1 MTTLSARDIARRIDH
16 TLFAADA
23 TRRDIEK
30 LCAEAREHFFF
41 SVCVNGSR
49 VELARAALEESEVR
63 VVALVGFPL
72 GAEDPDVKRYEVET
86 AVDQGAHEID
96 FVINVGRLKDG
107 DGDFVLRELRD
118 IVEAAD
124 ERPVKAVLESHLL
137 TREEKILACRLAL
150 DSGAQFV
157 CTSTDFHAPDVTVEE
172 VRLLRETVGEE
183 FGVKAAGGIRDAR
196 TALALLEAGATR
208 IGTTAGVALAD
219 GLEKGLIA

>member
-30 LCAEAREHFFF
+30 LCAEAREHVFF

-49 VELARAALEESEVR
+49 VELARAALDESEVQ

-72 GAEDPDVKRYEVET
+72 GAGDPDAKRYEVEI
-86 AVDQGAHEID
+86 AVDHGAHEID
-96 FVINVGRLKDG
+96 FVINIGRLKDG
-107 DGDFVLRELRD
+107 DGDFVLREMRD

-124 ERPVKAVLESHLL
+124 ERPVKAVLASHLL

-196 TALALLEAGATR
+196 TALALIEAGATR
-208 IGTTAGVALAD
+208 IGTMTGAALTEGLVA
-219 GLEKGLIA
+219 

>member
-1 MTTLSARDIARRIDH
+1 MATLSARDIARRIDH

-30 LCAEAREHFFF
+30 LCGEAREHGFF

-49 VELARAALEESEVR
+49 VELARAALDESEVR

-72 GAEDPDVKRYEVET
+72 GAGDPDAKRYEVEI
-86 AVDQGAHEID
+86 AVDHGAHEID
-96 FVINVGRLKDG
+96 FVINIGRLKDG
-107 DGDFVLRELRD
+107 DSNFVLREMRD

-124 ERPVKAVLESHLL
+124 ERPVKAVLEGHLL

-157 CTSTDFHAPDVTVEE
+157 CTSTNFHAPDVTVEE
-172 VRLLRETVGEE
+172 VRLLREMVGEE
-183 FGVKAAGGIRDAR
+183 FGVKAAGGIRNAR
-196 TALALLEAGATR
+196 TALALIEAGATR
-208 IGTTAGVALAD
+208 IGTMAGV
-219 GLEKGLIA
+219 GLTEGLIA

>member
-1 MTTLSARDIARRIDH
+1 MATLSARDMAQRIDH

-23 TRRDIEK
+23 TRGDIEK
-30 LCAEAREHFFF
+30 LCAEAKEHGFF

-49 VELARAALEESEVR
+49 VELARTLLEETEVR

-72 GAEDPDVKRYEVET
+72 GTADPDAKRYEAEI
-86 AVDQGAHEID
+86 AADHGAHEID
-96 FVINVGRLKDG
+96 FAINIGRLKDG
-107 DGDFVLRELRD
+107 DSNFVLREMRD

-137 TREEKILACRLAL
+137 TREEKILACRMAL

-172 VRLLRETVGEE
+172 VRILRETVGED
-183 FGVKAAGGIRDAR
+183 FGMKAAGGIRDTR
-196 TALALLEAGATR
+196 MALALIEAGATR
-208 IGTTAGVALAD
+208 IGTTAGVALVE
-219 GLEKGLIA
+219 GLVA

>member
-30 LCAEAREHFFF
+30 LCGEAREHCFF

-49 VELARAALEESEVR
+49 VELARAALEESEVQ

-72 GAEDPDVKRYEVET
+72 GSNDPDAKRYEVEI
-86 AVDQGAHEID
+86 AVDHGAHEID
-96 FVINVGRLKDG
+96 FVINIGRLKDG
-107 DGDFVLRELRD
+107 DSNFVLREMRD

-150 DSGAQFV
+150 DSGPQFV

-172 VRLLRETVGEE
+172 VRLFRETVGED

-208 IGTTAGVALAD
+208 IGTVAGVALAE
-219 GLEKGLIA
+219 GLVA